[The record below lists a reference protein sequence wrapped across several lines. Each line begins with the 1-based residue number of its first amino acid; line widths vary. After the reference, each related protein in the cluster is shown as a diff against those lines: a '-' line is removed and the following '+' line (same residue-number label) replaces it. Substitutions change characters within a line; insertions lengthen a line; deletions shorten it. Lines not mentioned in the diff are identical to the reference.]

1 MKMVKYFLATAA
13 VAALTGCLGDGNEPL
28 AVAAAPAPTG
38 PIQLQILSINDFEGR
53 LEPVIVDGRP
63 AGGAAVLAS
72 YLNEWERRATAR
84 GATTIRVQA
93 GDAIGPT
100 PPISGLLQDEPTMMV
115 MDSLRIAFGTVGNH
129 EFNEGVTELLRMQNG
144 GRHPV
149 TEPILGVF
157 QAPRLHRFLAAN
169 VVWRDGR
176 GPGGATGPIFAP
188 YAIQDLGGGVR
199 VGIIGITKNDVPT
212 VVSAAGIRDIMFLD
226 EVETV
231 NRIANDLQSRG
242 VRTIIVL
249 HHRGDASGDLF
260 GSPLTGTLVPVIERM
275 SPHID
280 VIINADSH
288 RGYWGRVGNR
298 LVLQA
303 FAHSSAFGAI
313 NLSIDRQTGD
323 VISSQAEVV
332 RTLHD
337 PAFPPV
343 PAVAAEVARFAAV
356 VAPIVNTPV
365 GTTTAPIVRD
375 RNPAGEA
382 PLGNLIADAQRS
394 AMGTQIAFMNGGGIR
409 ADIPAGTVTRGH
421 LLTVQPF
428 GNTLIRMDMTPAQIR
443 RLLEQQW
450 VDQPFPRILHVSGMS
465 YTWNPALPVGS
476 RVLANTIMVG
486 GVPLD
491 TACNPTCSVAANS
504 FIAAGGDM
512 FSVFAEPTART
523 GGVADADALFNH
535 IQRLPQPFT
544 AAIEGRI
551 RNP

>member
-1 MKMVKYFLATAA
+1 MKLVKYFLATAA
-13 VAALTGCLGDGNEPL
+13 VAALSGCLGGGNEPL
-28 AVAAAPAPTG
+28 VSAAAPAPAPAG
-38 PIQLQILSINDFEGR
+38 PVQLQILSINDFEGR
-53 LEPVIVDGRP
+53 LEPVVVDGRP

-84 GATTIRVQA
+84 GASTIRVQA

-115 MDSLRIAFGTVGNH
+115 MDSMRIGFGTVGNH

-144 GRHPV
+144 GPHPV
-149 TEPILGVF
+149 TQPIIGVF
-157 QAPRLHRFLAAN
+157 QAPRVHRFLAAN

-176 GPGGATGPIFAP
+176 GPIFSP
-188 YAIQDLGGGVR
+188 YAIHDLGGGVR
-199 VGIIGITKNDVPT
+199 VGIIGITKDDVPS

-303 FAHSSAFGAI
+303 FAHSNAFGAI

-323 VISSQAEVV
+323 VISSRAEVV

-337 PAFPPV
+337 PAFPPD
-343 PAVAAEVARFAAV
+343 PAVAAQVERFAAL
-356 VAPIVNTPV
+356 VAPIVNTQV
-365 GTTTAPIVRD
+365 GTTTAAIVRE

-409 ADIPAGTVTRGH
+409 ADIPAGAVTRGA

-428 GNTLIRMDMTPAQIR
+428 GNTLIRMDLTPDQIR

-450 VDQPFPRILHVSGMS
+450 AGQPFPRILHVSGMS

-491 TACNPTCSVAANS
+491 VACNPTCSVSANS

-512 FSVFAEPTART
+512 FSVFAEPTTRT
-523 GGVADADALFNH
+523 GGVADIDALVNH
-535 IQRLPQPFT
+535 IQGLPQPFT
-544 AAIEGRI
+544 VAIEGRI

>member
-1 MKMVKYFLATAA
+1 MKLLKYFAAATA
-13 VAALTGCLGDGNEPL
+13 VMALSGCLGAGDDAP
-28 AVAAAPAPTG
+28 VSAPAPL
-38 PIQLQILSINDFEGR
+38 QLQILSINDFEGR
-53 LEPVIVDGRP
+53 LEPVTVEGGRA

-84 GATTIRVQA
+84 GASTIRVQA

-100 PPISGLLQDEPTMMV
+100 PPISGLLQDEPTMMI

-144 GRHPV
+144 GAHPV
-149 TEPILGVF
+149 TQPILGVF
-157 QAPRLHRFLAAN
+157 QAPRVHRFLAAN

-176 GPGGATGPIFAP
+176 GPIFQP
-188 YAIQDLGGGVR
+188 YAIHEVGGVR
-199 VGIIGITKNDVPT
+199 VGIIGITKSDVPT
-212 VVSAAGIRDIMFLD
+212 VVAAAGIRDIEFLD

-231 NRIANDLQSRG
+231 NRIANDLQNRG
-242 VRTIIVL
+242 IRTLIVL

-288 RGYWGRVGNR
+288 RGYWARVGNR

-303 FAHSSAFGAI
+303 FAHSNAFGAI
-313 NLSIDRQTGD
+313 NLTIDRQSGD
-323 VISSQAEVV
+323 VISSTAEVV

-337 PAFPPV
+337 PAFPPD
-343 PAVAAEVARFAAV
+343 PAVAAQVSRFAAL

-365 GTTTAPIVRD
+365 GTTTAAIVRD

-428 GNTLIRMDMTPAQIR
+428 GNTLIRMDLTPDQIR

-450 VDQPFPRILHVSGMS
+450 AGQPFPRILHVSGMS
-465 YTWNPALPVGS
+465 YTWNPAAPVGS
-476 RVLANTIMVG
+476 RVLSHTIMVG

-504 FIAAGGDM
+504 FIAAGGDL
-512 FSVFAEPTART
+512 FSVFAEPTVRS
-523 GGVADADALFNH
+523 GGVADVDALVNH
-535 IQRLPQPFT
+535 IRTLPQPFG
-544 AAIEGRI
+544 AAIEGRL